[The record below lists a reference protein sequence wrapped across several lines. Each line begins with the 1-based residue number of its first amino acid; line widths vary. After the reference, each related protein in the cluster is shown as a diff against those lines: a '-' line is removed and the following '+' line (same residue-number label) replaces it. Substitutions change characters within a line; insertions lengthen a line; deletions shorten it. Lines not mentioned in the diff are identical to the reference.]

1 MPWYRFDAEQGLL
14 TLQVLAQ
21 LGAKKPGVE
30 VHGEDVIKVRIAA
43 PAVDGRANS
52 ALCELIADRLGIAR
66 SKVAV
71 TRGLTARRKTLRVEI
86 DRFDPALLCDATSRS

>member
-1 MPWYRFDAEQGLL
+1 MSWYRFDAAQGLL

-21 LGAKKPGVE
+21 PGAKKPGIE
-30 VHGEDVIKVRIAA
+30 VHSEDLIKVRVAA

-66 SKVAV
+66 SKVEV
-71 TRGLTARRKTLRVEI
+71 TRGLTARRKTLRVEV
-86 DRFDPALLCDATSRS
+86 DRFDPALLCDATS